1 MILKDV
7 DKKIQAQLIISD
19 FDALHE
25 VLNIRIIVFVFYWST
40 LVYLLSPIWEECLF
54 AIIDNKQLRQ

>member
-25 VLNIRIIVFVFYWST
+25 VLNIRISVFVFNSST
-40 LVYLLSPIWEECLF
+40 LSPI
-54 AIIDNKQLRQ
+54 

>member
-25 VLNIRIIVFVFYWST
+25 VLNIRISVFVFYSST
-40 LVYLLSPIWEECLF
+40 LSPIWEECLF